1 MVECVVD
8 VGFPGEKSKIYHFY
22 LFLYL
27 FLFFLFH
34 CRGRHQDVR
43 VFEPLEHIFEHTLR
57 NVASNHADQN
67 SITEKR
73 FP

>member
-1 MVECVVD
+1 MVECAVD

-43 VFEPLEHIFEHTLR
+43 VFEPLEHIFEHNCETLR
-57 NVASNHADQN
+57 L
-67 SITEKR
+67 IMLIKIR
-73 FP
+73 